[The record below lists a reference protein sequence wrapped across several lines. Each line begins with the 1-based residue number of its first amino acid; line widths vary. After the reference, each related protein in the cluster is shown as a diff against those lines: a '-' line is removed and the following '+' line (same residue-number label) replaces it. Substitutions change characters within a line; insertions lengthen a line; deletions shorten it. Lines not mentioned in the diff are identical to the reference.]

1 MRSLESKLKRWQILH
16 TNQENRQEGLFGF
29 DKFIEEALKD
39 TVPCRSE
46 AETMLNCLKHCNLD
60 SGICLELGTYLGRT
74 ANALGVLLSALSPGT
89 KLYTI
94 DSFEGLP
101 ESWREGFPRG
111 TFALTED
118 LRPQLLPNVE
128 QVTGSFEVAIP
139 ALLNRLGSE
148 YAKGDKLEIAFL
160 HVDCDLYSSTRIAF
174 ENLAPHIVSGTVIL
188 FDEFGNYPGW
198 QEGEFKAFLEFLEFK
213 NRKLEV
219 RYLCR
224 NIHHQAVG
232 LKIL

>member
-1 MRSLESKLKRWQILH
+1 MKSLESKLKRWQILH
-16 TNQENRQEGLFGF
+16 TNQENRKEGLFGF

-46 AETMLNCLKHCNLD
+46 AQTMLNCLKHCDLD

-101 ESWREGFPRG
+101 ECWRDGFPRG

-118 LRPQLLPNVE
+118 LRPQLLSNIE
-128 QVTGSFEVAIP
+128 QVTGSFEE
-139 ALLNRLGSE
+139 ALPSLLKRLESE
-148 YAKGDKLEIAFL
+148 AEGQKLKIAFL
-160 HVDCDLYSSTRIAF
+160 HIDCDLYSSTRAALEI
-174 ENLAPHIVSGTVIL
+174 LAPHIVSGTVIL

-198 QEGEFKAFLEFLEFK
+198 QDGEFKAFSEFLEFK

-219 RYLCR
+219 HYLCR